1 MKLNDLIGN
10 FEIALNNEEK
20 QLLRRLDGVIKPEQF
35 TEREQTI
42 VDNMVRKSVVS
53 KIIHKGNVYLV
64 KNETNS

>member
-20 QLLRRLDGVIKPEQF
+20 QLLRRLDGVMKPEQF

-53 KIIHKGNVYLV
+53 KIINKGNVYLV
-64 KNETNS
+64 KNETKS

>member
-20 QLLRRLDGVIKPEQF
+20 QLLRRLDGVMKPEQF

-42 VDNMVRKSVVS
+42 VDNMVRK
-53 KIIHKGNVYLV
+53 KIGRAHV
-64 KNETNS
+64 